1 MTRLVALWILGIL
14 AVLILLLL
22 LLRVGVHVRFGD
34 ELYVTAMA
42 GPVRL
47 QLVPKPEKKE
57 PEKPKKEKPPREKK
71 EKPAEEKQKKLELT
85 PGDIRSALPAVWESL
100 KRGLRKTRQ
109 RLRIDPMRLSVCFGG
124 DDPAQVAE
132 LYGWANTAMWTVM
145 PEMERLTRMPDP
157 HVHLET
163 DFNAAETRVSGE
175 VGLSFRIGDL
185 VSIGIAFAGPALKWF
200 RAFRKAQKTQEKQAA
215 REREAAQRNTKDQA
229 PAAADATHTTN

>member
-1 MTRLVALWILGIL
+1 MTRLAALWILGIL

-57 PEKPKKEKPPREKK
+57 PEKPKKEKP
-71 EKPAEEKQKKLELT
+71 AEEKQKKLELT

-124 DDPAQVAE
+124 DDPAQTAE
-132 LYGWANTAMWTVM
+132 TYGWANAAMWTVM
-145 PEMERLTRMPDP
+145 PELEKLVNMPDP

-163 DFNAAETRVSGE
+163 DFNAPDTRVSGE

-185 VSIGIAFAGPALKWF
+185 LAIGFAFAGPALRWF
-200 RAFRKAQKTQEKQAA
+200 MAFRKEKAA
-215 REREAAQRNTKDQA
+215 REKAATKEKKTPQDTKDQA
-229 PAAADATHTTN
+229 SASADATT

>member
-71 EKPAEEKQKKLELT
+71 EKPVEEKQKKLELT

-163 DFNAAETRVSGE
+163 DFNAPDTRVSGE
-175 VGLSFRIGDL
+175 VGLRFRIGDL
-185 VSIGIAFAGPALKWF
+185 LAIGFAFAGPALRWLM
-200 RAFRKAQKTQEKQAA
+200 AFRKERAAKERQAA
-215 REREAAQRNTKDQA
+215 GESVQNMKDQA
-229 PAAADATHTTN
+229 PAGADATHTTN

>member
-1 MTRLVALWILGIL
+1 MTRLLALWILGIL

-47 QLVPKPEKKE
+47 QLVPKPEKK
-57 PEKPKKEKPPREKK
+57 PEKPKEEKPLREKK
-71 EKPAEEKQKKLELT
+71 EKPAAEKQKKLELT
-85 PGDIRSALPAVWESL
+85 PGDIRSALPALWESL

-163 DFNAAETRVSGE
+163 DFNAPDTRVSGE
-175 VGLSFRIGDL
+175 VGLRFRIGDL
-185 VSIGIAFAGPALKWF
+185 LAIGFAFAGPALRWF
-200 RAFRKAQKTQEKQAA
+200 MAFRKEKAA
-215 REREAAQRNTKDQA
+215 REKAAAKEKKTPQDTKDQA
-229 PAAADATHTTN
+229 PASADATT

>member
-1 MTRLVALWILGIL
+1 MTRLAVLWILGIL

-57 PEKPKKEKPPREKK
+57 PEKPKKEKPPKE

-109 RLRIDPMRLSVCFGG
+109 RLRIDPMRLSVCFSG
-124 DDPAQVAE
+124 DDPSQTAE
-132 LYGWANTAMWTVM
+132 TYGWANAAMWTVM
-145 PEMERLTRMPDP
+145 PELEKLTNMPDP

-163 DFNAAETRVSGE
+163 DFNAPDTRVSGE

-185 VSIGIAFAGPALKWF
+185 LAIGFAFAGPALRWF
-200 RAFRKAQKTQEKQAA
+200 MAFRKEKAA
-215 REREAAQRNTKDQA
+215 REKAAAKEKKTPQDTKDQA
-229 PAAADATHTTN
+229 SASADATT

>member
-1 MTRLVALWILGIL
+1 MTRLAALWILGIL

-57 PEKPKKEKPPREKK
+57 PEKPKKEKPPRE

-124 DDPAQVAE
+124 DDPAQTAE
-132 LYGWANTAMWTVM
+132 TYGWANAAMWTVM
-145 PEMERLTRMPDP
+145 PELEKLINMPDP

-163 DFNAAETRVSGE
+163 DFNAPDTRVSGE

-185 VSIGIAFAGPALKWF
+185 LAIGFAFAGPALRWF
-200 RAFRKAQKTQEKQAA
+200 MAFRKEKAA
-215 REREAAQRNTKDQA
+215 REKAATKEKKTPQDTKDQA
-229 PAAADATHTTN
+229 SASADATT

>member
-1 MTRLVALWILGIL
+1 MAALWILGIL

-57 PEKPKKEKPPREKK
+57 PEKPKKEKPPRE

-124 DDPAQVAE
+124 DDPAQTAE
-132 LYGWANTAMWTVM
+132 TYGWANAAMWTVM
-145 PEMERLTRMPDP
+145 PELEKLINMPDP

-163 DFNAAETRVSGE
+163 DFNAPDTRVSGE
-175 VGLSFRIGDL
+175 VGLSFRVGDL
-185 VSIGIAFAGPALKWF
+185 LAIGFAFAGPALRWF
-200 RAFRKAQKTQEKQAA
+200 MAFRKEKAA
-215 REREAAQRNTKDQA
+215 REKAATKEKKTPQDTKDQA
-229 PAAADATHTTN
+229 SASADATT

>member
-1 MTRLVALWILGIL
+1 MTRLAALWILGIL

-57 PEKPKKEKPPREKK
+57 PEKPKKEKPPRE

-124 DDPAQVAE
+124 DDPAQTAE
-132 LYGWANTAMWTVM
+132 TYGWANAAMWTVM
-145 PEMERLTRMPDP
+145 PELEKLINMPDP

-163 DFNAAETRVSGE
+163 DFNAPDTRVSGE
-175 VGLSFRIGDL
+175 VGLSFRVGDL
-185 VSIGIAFAGPALKWF
+185 LAIGFAFAGPALRWF
-200 RAFRKAQKTQEKQAA
+200 MAFRKEKAA
-215 REREAAQRNTKDQA
+215 REKAATKEKKASQDTKDQA
-229 PAAADATHTTN
+229 SASADETT

>member
-1 MTRLVALWILGIL
+1 MTRLAALWILGIL

-57 PEKPKKEKPPREKK
+57 PEKPKKEKPPRE

-85 PGDIRSALPAVWESL
+85 PGDIRSALPTVWESL

-124 DDPAQVAE
+124 DDPAQTAE
-132 LYGWANTAMWTVM
+132 TYGWANAAMWTVM
-145 PEMERLTRMPDP
+145 PELEKLINMPDP

-163 DFNAAETRVSGE
+163 DFNAPDTRVSGE

-185 VSIGIAFAGPALKWF
+185 LAIGFAFAGPALRWF
-200 RAFRKAQKTQEKQAA
+200 MAFRKEKAA
-215 REREAAQRNTKDQA
+215 REKAATKEKKTPQDTKDQA
-229 PAAADATHTTN
+229 SASADATT

>member
-1 MTRLVALWILGIL
+1 MVALWILGIL
-14 AVLILLLL
+14 LLLIILLL
-22 LLRVGVHVRFGD
+22 LLRVGVRIRFGD
-34 ELYVTAMA
+34 ELCVTATA
-42 GPVRL
+42 GPIRL
-47 QLVPKPEKKE
+47 QLVPKPEKEKK
-57 PEKPKKEKPPREKK
+57 EKPKKETASETKKEGGEKK
-71 EKPAEEKQKKLELT
+71 SSDKKLPLGLT
-85 PGDIRSALPAVWESL
+85 FADIRSALPALWESL
-100 KRGLRKTRQ
+100 KRGLRRTRQ

-124 DDPAQVAE
+124 DAPAQVA
-132 LYGWANTAMWTVM
+132 
-145 PEMERLTRMPDP
+145 
-157 HVHLET
+157 

>member
-1 MTRLVALWILGIL
+1 MTRLAALWILGIL

-22 LLRVGVHVRFGD
+22 LLRVGVHVRFGG

-57 PEKPKKEKPPREKK
+57 EERPKKEKPPKEKK
-71 EKPAEEKQKKLELT
+71 KKPAEEKQKKLELT

-124 DDPAQVAE
+124 DDPAQAAE
-132 LYGWANTAMWTVM
+132 AYGWANTAMWTVM

-157 HVHLET
+157 HIHLET
-163 DFNAAETRVSGE
+163 DFTASETHISGE
-175 VGLSFRIGDL
+175 VGLSFRVGDL
-185 VSIGIAFAGPALKWF
+185 LAIGFAFAGPALRWYK
-200 RAFRKAQKTQEKQAA
+200 AFRKEKSEQEKK
-215 REREAAQRNTKDQA
+215 AAQEKKTPENTENRA
-229 PAAADATHTTN
+229 PTSAEATHTMN

>member
-1 MTRLVALWILGIL
+1 MTRLAALWILGIL

-57 PEKPKKEKPPREKK
+57 PEKPKKEKQ
-71 EKPAEEKQKKLELT
+71 PAEEKQKKLELT
-85 PGDIRSALPAVWESL
+85 PGDIRSALPTVWESL

-124 DDPAQVAE
+124 DDPAQTAE
-132 LYGWANTAMWTVM
+132 TYGWANAAMWTVM
-145 PEMERLTRMPDP
+145 PELEKLINMPDP

-163 DFNAAETRVSGE
+163 DFNAPDTRVSGE

-185 VSIGIAFAGPALKWF
+185 LAIGFAFAGPALRWF
-200 RAFRKAQKTQEKQAA
+200 MAFRKEKAA
-215 REREAAQRNTKDQA
+215 REKAATKEKKTPQDTKDQA
-229 PAAADATHTTN
+229 SASADATT

>member
-1 MTRLVALWILGIL
+1 MTRLAALWILGIL

-57 PEKPKKEKPPREKK
+57 PEKPKKEKPPRE

-124 DDPAQVAE
+124 DDPAQTAE
-132 LYGWANTAMWTVM
+132 TYGWANAAMWTVM
-145 PEMERLTRMPDP
+145 PELEKLINMPDP

-163 DFNAAETRVSGE
+163 DFNAPDTRVSGE
-175 VGLSFRIGDL
+175 VGLSFRVGDL
-185 VSIGIAFAGPALKWF
+185 LAIGFAFAGPALRWF
-200 RAFRKAQKTQEKQAA
+200 MAFRKEKAA
-215 REREAAQRNTKDQA
+215 REKAATKEKKTPQDTKDQA
-229 PAAADATHTTN
+229 SASADATT